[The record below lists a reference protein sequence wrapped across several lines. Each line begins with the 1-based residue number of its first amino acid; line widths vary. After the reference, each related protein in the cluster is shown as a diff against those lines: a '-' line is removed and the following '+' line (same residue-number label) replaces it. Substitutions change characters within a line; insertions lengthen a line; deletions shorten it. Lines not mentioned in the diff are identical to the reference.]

1 MIAAYQATGDKAYMD
16 YVTERH
22 ALLADIVPFFKQI
35 HSKGGKIDVNVRRVV
50 EPHALDD
57 AGAVCCSMIKSLLRD
72 AKQPLR
78 PLIDNYADYIMNK
91 EYRLSDG
98 TFARLRPQKNT
109 VWLDDMFMG
118 IPTVAYM
125 GRLTGDGGYYDEA
138 ARQVGLIDTTQTWLK
153 IQQMDATK
161 AVYQSQKPD
170 MERQI
175 AATRQQLAK
184 AQQDEQ
190 RYRELVADG
199 AAPSKM
205 FDDATSQVK
214 VLQKQLDAQISSL
227 STSTQALDKQMAA
240 AEIQKAQ
247 LQDMLRKCHI
257 LTPIKGIILEK
268 YVEQGEFVSVGKPL
282 FKIADTESMKLRA
295 YVTSAQLQNLKIG
308 QKVKVF
314 ANYGDGQRKEYAG
327 TISWI
332 SSRSEFTPKTILTD
346 DERADLVY
354 AVKVAIKNDGF
365 VKIGMYGEV
374 KLSEK

>member
-1 MIAAYQATGDKAYMD
+1 MQ
-16 YVTERH
+16 R
-22 ALLADIVPFFKQI
+22 
-35 HSKGGKIDVNVRRVV
+35 VR
-50 EPHALDD
+50 
-57 AGAVCCSMIKSLLRD
+57 S
-72 AKQPLR
+72 
-78 PLIDNYADYIMNK
+78 
-91 EYRLSDG
+91 RLS
-98 TFARLRPQKNT
+98 RRPCSQN
-109 VWLDDMFMG
+109 
-118 IPTVAYM
+118 
-125 GRLTGDGGYYDEA
+125 R
-138 ARQVGLIDTTQTWLK
+138 VGQLIDTTQTWLK

-184 AQQDEQ
+184 AQQDEK

-205 FDDATSQVK
+205 LDDATSLVK

-227 STSTQALDKQMAA
+227 NTSTQALDKQSAA
-240 AEIQKAQ
+240 TDVQKAQ

-257 LTPIKGIILEK
+257 MTPTKGTVLEK
-268 YVEQGEFVSVGKPL
+268 YVERGEFVSVGKPL
-282 FKIADTESMKLRA
+282 FKIADTESMHLRA
-295 YVTSAQLQNLKIG
+295 YVTSAQ
-308 QKVKVF
+308 F
-314 ANYGDGQRKEYAG
+314 QRKEYAG

-374 KLSEK
+374 ILSE